1 MLFYEPAFATFF
13 STVYALYLLASGSL
27 TKKSILLIGSFLF
40 YWWGEPVFV
49 LVLLLST
56 IADYALSF
64 HLNDPT
70 PARLRRIALAAG
82 LAANLGILVLYKY
95 ADFLIG
101 NLDTLLS
108 PVGSHLIPLLH
119 LALPIG
125 VSFVVFEKI
134 TYCSNIKWLA
144 RV

>member
-1 MLFYEPAFATFF
+1 
-13 STVYALYLLASGSL
+13 V
-27 TKKSILLIGSFLF
+27 
-40 YWWGEPVFV
+40 
-49 LVLLLST
+49 
-56 IADYALSF
+56 
-64 HLNDPT
+64 
-70 PARLRRIALAAG
+70 
-82 LAANLGILVLYKY
+82 NLGILVLYKY

-108 PVGSHLIPLLH
+108 PVGPHLIPLLH

-134 TYCSNIKWLA
+134 TYLVDTECCSNIKGLA